1 LAMVLNK
8 LQQNRGFSLVEILI
22 VSAVMLVV
30 FGGLLISFRY
40 SLELISHSRAK
51 LTALTL
57 ANDNMEYLRS
67 LSYNAVGTVSGIPSG
82 LIPQVS
88 TTTLNGIVFTKRVLI
103 EYIDDDAD
111 GIGAADSNGITTD
124 YKQAKVTMEWTLRG
138 LTKEVFLVTNI
149 IPRSIET
156 DVGGGTVRVNVFDS
170 GAAPLPGADVR
181 LVNNTL
187 VPNIDVTR
195 SSDASG
201 VALFG
206 GAPAGG
212 DYEIF
217 VTAPGYSSD
226 QTYRATTTLPNPTT
240 QPIAVVEASIS
251 TMNFFIDQLSN
262 VSLLTLT
269 SKITNEVGEP
279 FATTAG
285 IAASTNIDVSGNK
298 LQLSGSPGS
307 YSLSGTAFLVESV
320 PAPLEAWDYLLVDG
334 TKSGNTNVLVRF
346 YTGSSSAY
354 TLIPDTDL
362 PGNSAGFSIGAIDV
376 RALDAGTYPAVTI
389 GVTLSSTN
397 SNETPEVDTVVL
409 GYIES
414 ETPLSG
420 EALTMTGSKTIG
432 TLADATPVYKTVL
445 SDTTNGQGRISLN
458 NIEADEYVL
467 VTAGY
472 DIAQLCDADGLTVEP
487 GTSTDLEVLFAP
499 DTANTLR
506 VAVTTAGGSPVI
518 GAVVELDRAGFSVTE
533 VTGSCG
539 QVSFSGLTAASDY
552 SLQVDAVGYST
563 FNLTPIDISGDEVEN
578 VTL

>member
-1 LAMVLNK
+1 
-8 LQQNRGFSLVEILI
+8 
-22 VSAVMLVV
+22 
-30 FGGLLISFRY
+30 LISFRY

-57 ANDNMEYLRS
+57 ANDNMEYIRS

-111 GIGAADSNGITTD
+111 GVGVADSNGITTD
-124 YKQAKVTMEWTLRG
+124 YKQAKVILSWTLRDV
-138 LTKEVFLVTNI
+138 TKEVFLVTNI

-156 DVGGGTVRVNVFDS
+156 DVGGGTVRVNVFDF
-170 GAAPLPGADVR
+170 ANLPLPGADVR
-181 LVNNTL
+181 LVNTTL

-201 VALFG
+201 SALFG

-262 VSLLTLT
+262 VSLLALS
-269 SKITNEVGEP
+269 SKIPNEVSES
-279 FATTAG
+279 FNTTAG
-285 IAASTNIDVSGNK
+285 IATSTNTDVTANE
-298 LQLSGSPGS
+298 LRLSGSPGS
-307 YSLSGTAFLVESV
+307 YSLNGTAYLIASV
-320 PAPLEAWDYLLVDG
+320 PTPLASWDYLLVEG

-354 TLIPDTDL
+354 TLIPDSDL
-362 PGNSAGFSIGAIDV
+362 PGNNAGFSIGATDV
-376 RALDAGTYPAVTI
+376 RALDVGTYPAVTI
-389 GVTLSSTN
+389 GITLSSTN

-414 ETPLSG
+414 DTPLSG

-432 TLADATPVYKTVL
+432 TLADASPVYKTVL
-445 SDTTNGQGRISLN
+445 TDTTDGQGRISLN
-458 NIEADEYVL
+458 NIEADEYGL
-467 VTAGY
+467 IATGY
-472 DIAQLCDADGLTVEP
+472 DIAQLCDANGLTVEP

-499 DTANTLR
+499 DTTNTLR

-518 GAVVELDRAGFSVTE
+518 GAVVELERGGFSATE

-539 QVSFSGLTAASDY
+539 QVFFSGLTAASDY
-552 SLQVDAVGYST
+552 TLQVDAVGYAT
-563 FNLTPIDISGDEVEN
+563 FNLTPIDISDDEVEN

>member
-1 LAMVLNK
+1 MVLNK